1 MDFVSRSL
9 SSTAQRSYNRG
20 MPVFDEKQE
29 ELEHYE
35 TMMGV
40 PRGRLAVTMDTIT
53 DAMALVGQHGVYCQS
68 QRWPGKPVMD
78 VQMIMKNLTD
88 AKELIPSVMEA
99 LRQEE
104 QSFTENRELNDGT
117 QNLLAG
123 LHGPWHSRRCRPAHL
138 VGVDL
143 DHSHRL
149 HLLVDSLS
157 QRMVRMTRAALA

>member
-1 MDFVSRSL
+1 MDVWERIL
-9 SSTAQRSYNRG
+9 SAPNYAPHTRAVTIKR

-78 VQMIMKNLTD
+78 IQIIMKNLTD
-88 AKELIPSVMEA
+88 AKELIQSVME
-99 LRQEE
+99 
-104 QSFTENRELNDGT
+104 ELKK
-117 QNLLAG
+117 
-123 LHGPWHSRRCRPAHL
+123 
-138 VGVDL
+138 
-143 DHSHRL
+143 
-149 HLLVDSLS
+149 
-157 QRMVRMTRAALA
+157 RA

>member
-1 MDFVSRSL
+1 MSAAHYALRDRAVTIMR
-9 SSTAQRSYNRG
+9 

-78 VQMIMKNLTD
+78 IQIIMKSLTD
-88 AKELIPSVMEA
+88 AKELIQSVMEELKKPRDREFVRPPCPLVVECR
-99 LRQEE
+99 LR
-104 QSFTENRELNDGT
+104 F
-117 QNLLAG
+117 
-123 LHGPWHSRRCRPAHL
+123 HGDHDHAVRRH
-138 VGVDL
+138 
-143 DHSHRL
+143 
-149 HLLVDSLS
+149 
-157 QRMVRMTRAALA
+157 